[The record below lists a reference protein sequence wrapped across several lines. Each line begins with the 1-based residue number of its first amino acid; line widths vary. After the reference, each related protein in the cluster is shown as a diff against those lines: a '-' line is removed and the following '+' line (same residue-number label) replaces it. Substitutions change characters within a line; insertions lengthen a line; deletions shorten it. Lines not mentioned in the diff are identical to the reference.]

1 MENTNCCVCQK
12 PKATLQ
18 CGACKEAVC
27 KNCAQFLEEGSF
39 SFLKEVPEL
48 LSHGAY
54 CGPCFDA
61 KIVPEM
67 EAYNDTIEAAKNI
80 AVFMKAQSK
89 ETRNFSRK
97 EKPLKV
103 ADCED
108 REEALLRL
116 AFMAVKADF
125 NALIDVEISYEKVR
139 AAGSYKTHKWS
150 GTGIPTN
157 YHGRR

>member
-18 CGACKEAVC
+18 CGACKEPVC
-27 KNCAQFLEEGSF
+27 KKCAQFLEEGSF
-39 SFLKEVPEL
+39 SFLKEVPEF

-54 CGPCFDA
+54 CGPCYDA
-61 KIVPEM
+61 KIVPELG
-67 EAYNDTIEAAKNI
+67 AYNETMEAAKNI
-80 AVFMKAQSK
+80 AVFMKDQSK

-97 EKPLKV
+97 EAALKV
-103 ADCED
+103 VDCED

-125 NALIDVEISYEKVR
+125 NALIDVELSYEKIR
-139 AAGSYKTHKWS
+139 SGGSYKTHKWS
-150 GTGIPTN
+150 AKGIPTT
-157 YHGRR
+157 YHRRR